1 MKTEEL
7 VKQILADK
15 RYSHIPQSMIEF
27 CVEFSDSNPDFI
39 REYEKKEKRKRKKV
53 KPIVADYGQQIVKF
67 GSNQDEIVIHDAIS
81 FGVATPEESKSK
93 LPDIKEEDAE
103 NSASCR

>member
-39 REYEKKEKRKRKKV
+39 RERLEPRYFQSLKV
-53 KPIVADYGQQIVKF
+53 HVTLQNLGAWALV
-67 GSNQDEIVIHDAIS
+67 
-81 FGVATPEESKSK
+81 
-93 LPDIKEEDAE
+93 L
-103 NSASCR
+103 